1 MDRMDVFDL
10 NARVQH
16 LGELLNTVIMYEPD
30 DLKREFGLLEDIRQ
44 TLAREGVDTPLEQEL
59 RDLLRQGIAFDQ
71 PLPQGWSDAAQRA
84 IAEAEGLVDP
94 GEAIV
99 WQYRWQTPDGLW
111 SRWHDDPRTGKY
123 DSPPDTVIQQHRVAP
138 VHRSPHRPSLVP
150 DESQAAPWS
159 TDALFQR

>member
-16 LGELLNTVIMYEPD
+16 LGELLNSVIMYEPD

-44 TLAREGVDTPLEQEL
+44 TLAHERVDTPLEQEL
-59 RDLLRQGIAFDQ
+59 RHLLRQGIAFDQ

-94 GEAIV
+94 GEADA
-99 WQYRWQTPDGLW
+99 WQ
-111 SRWHDDPRTGKY
+111 SRWETPVGVRARWDAEDSTGQE
-123 DSPPDTVIQQHRVAP
+123 DQ
-138 VHRSPHRPSLVP
+138 
-150 DESQAAPWS
+150 
-159 TDALFQR
+159 